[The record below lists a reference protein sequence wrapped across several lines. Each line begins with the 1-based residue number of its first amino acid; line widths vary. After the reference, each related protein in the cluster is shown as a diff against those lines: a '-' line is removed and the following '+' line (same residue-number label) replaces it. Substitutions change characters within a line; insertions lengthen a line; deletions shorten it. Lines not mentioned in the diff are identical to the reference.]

1 MTEKPMLLEIFT
13 KDCDE
18 RNAFDIAGSLK
29 KDAGGNAKDIAK
41 VVIKSVAGEKGL
53 HAVKNLLKR

>member
-1 MTEKPMLLEIFT
+1 MLLEIFT

-41 VVIKSVAGEKGL
+41 VVIKSVAGEKGI